1 MSLKPKVF
9 LASNVF
15 SPEELGSNEK
25 IDLQT
30 RARLKNLWDK
40 LNSISDLRTFN
51 GRFPTQ
57 EELKKE
63 VLTFNP
69 DILGCHLSHSITANL
84 IQISN
89 IFAISTSTAG
99 YNHIDQSLSKDI
111 LITHTPGV
119 LHNTVADYTISLI
132 MANLRNLIDL
142 HSYVWSGNWELNNK
156 WDLDRDLSSVI
167 TNKVLGIVGLGEIG
181 VELVKRLHS
190 WGLKILYY
198 DIERKIEVE
207 NKYPTIYF
215 KESLED
221 LFKEADIL
229 SLHMPLNKSTEN
241 LIDKS
246 LLSLMKRGSLLI
258 NTARGGVLNLEDLL
272 ELLEDRKIQVHFG
285 LDVFPQ
291 EPLDENILTRIR
303 ALKLEQPDIR
313 IILMP
318 HNASADASTRGRMVN
333 LFLEDIIKIIES
345 TSIEDLYEVH
355 VIPEQKQIM
364 TQNKW
369 RIVTYWQKERSEKNH
384 D

>member
-1 MSLKPKVF
+1 MSLRPKVF

-15 SPEELGSNEK
+15 SPKELGSNEK

-30 RARLKNLWDK
+30 RERLKNLWDK
-40 LNSISDLRTFN
+40 LNSISDLKTFN

-57 EELKKE
+57 EELKK
-63 VLTFNP
+63 VILSFDP

-84 IQISN
+84 IKNSN
-89 IFAISTSTAG
+89 VFAISTSTAG
-99 YNHIDQSLSKDI
+99 YNHIDQTLSKDI

-119 LHNTVADYTISLI
+119 LHNTVADYAISLI

-142 HSYVWSGNWELNNK
+142 HSYVWSGNWELKSK
-156 WDLDRDLSSVI
+156 WDLDQDLSSVI

-181 VELVKRLHS
+181 VELLKRLHP

-198 DIERKIEVE
+198 DIERKMDVE

-215 KESLED
+215 KENLED
-221 LFKEADIL
+221 LFKEADIV

-272 ELLEDRKIQVHFG
+272 ELLEDRKIQVNFG

-303 ALKLEQPDIR
+303 DLKLEQPDIR

-333 LFLEDIIKIIES
+333 IFIEDIIKIIES
-345 TSIEDLYEVH
+345 TSIEDLNEVH
-355 VIPEQKQIM
+355 VIPEQKQLM

-369 RIVTYWQKERSEKNH
+369 RIVKYWQKKRSEKNR

>member
-1 MSLKPKVF
+1 MSLRPKVF

-15 SPEELGSNEK
+15 SPKELGSNEK

-30 RARLKNLWDK
+30 RERLKNLWDK
-40 LNSISDLRTFN
+40 LNSISDLKTFI

-57 EELKKE
+57 EELKKAI
-63 VLTFNP
+63 LSFDP
-69 DILGCHLSHSITANL
+69 DILGCHLSHSITAE
-84 IQISN
+84 IIGSSN

-99 YNHIDQSLSKDI
+99 YNHIDQRLSKDI

-142 HSYVWSGNWELNNK
+142 HNYVWSGNWELKSK
-156 WDLDRDLSSVI
+156 WDLDQDLSSVI

-181 VELVKRLHS
+181 VELLKRLHP

-198 DIERKIEVE
+198 DIERKMDVE

-215 KESLED
+215 KENLED
-221 LFKEADIL
+221 LFKEADIV

-258 NTARGGVLNLEDLL
+258 NTARGGVLNLENLL
-272 ELLEDRKIQVHFG
+272 ELLEDKTNLIHFG

-291 EPLDENILTRIR
+291 EPLDENILKRIR
-303 ALKLEQPDIR
+303 KIKQEQPSIR

-318 HNASADASTRGRMVN
+318 HNASADASTRGRMVI

-345 TSIEDLYEVH
+345 NSIEDLNEVH
-355 VIPEQKQIM
+355 IIPEQKPVIN
-364 TQNKW
+364 QNKW
-369 RIVTYWQKERSEKNH
+369 RIVKYWQKKRSE
-384 D
+384 

>member
-1 MSLKPKVF
+1 MSLRPKVF

-30 RARLKNLWDK
+30 RERLKNLWDK
-40 LNSISDLRTFN
+40 LNSISDLKTFN

-57 EELKKE
+57 EELKK
-63 VLTFNP
+63 VILSFDP

-84 IQISN
+84 IKNSN
-89 IFAISTSTAG
+89 VFAISTSTAG
-99 YNHIDQSLSKDI
+99 YNHIDQTLSKDI

-142 HSYVWSGNWELNNK
+142 HSYVWSGNWELKSK
-156 WDLDRDLSSVI
+156 WDLDQDLSSVI

-181 VELVKRLHS
+181 VELLKRLHP

-198 DIERKIEVE
+198 DIERKMDVE

-215 KESLED
+215 KENLED
-221 LFKEADIL
+221 LFKEADIV

-272 ELLEDRKIQVHFG
+272 ELLEDRKIQVNFG

-303 ALKLEQPDIR
+303 DLKLEQPDIR

-333 LFLEDIIKIIES
+333 IFIEDIIKIIES
-345 TSIEDLYEVH
+345 TSIEDLNEVH
-355 VIPEQKQIM
+355 VIPEQKQLM

-369 RIVTYWQKERSEKNH
+369 RIVKYWQKKRSEKNR